1 MQSVVFDCQ
10 ISHLLIY
17 DYGNLSQQGS
27 ISSRDVADW
36 CIRNLKEGTS
46 IFLIGSKSETDSI
59 YQKLKKY
66 RLNICCYD
74 PKQADPNRNTNNSQ
88 FSLEGVLSSLDEIK
102 ALLKREQPKSSNYAL
117 INTSSSQRESKDMKE
132 LKSLILESFETLN
145 KKQSEMNY
153 LVNEIYNHDQETSS
167 DGYSEI
173 LTDLRN
179 ELAAYKNDFYQKSML
194 KFGVNTTIEILERL
208 YNEKNLLMQK
218 ENLEEF
224 DRITQIISFC
234 ESKMKKLNLRI
245 SHSIEGDEFDGE
257 RMIYFDDKVATD
269 DENMKGRVAYSIFP
283 AIYWTLPRV
292 NAPGEDELLIKE
304 ETVALYE

>member
-10 ISHLLIY
+10 ISHLQIY

-36 CIRNLKEGTS
+36 CIRHLKEGTS

-59 YQKLKKY
+59 YQKLKNY

-173 LTDLRN
+173 LADLRN

-208 YNEKNLLMQK
+208 YNEKNLLKQK

-257 RMIYFDDKVATD
+257 RMIYFDDKVATE